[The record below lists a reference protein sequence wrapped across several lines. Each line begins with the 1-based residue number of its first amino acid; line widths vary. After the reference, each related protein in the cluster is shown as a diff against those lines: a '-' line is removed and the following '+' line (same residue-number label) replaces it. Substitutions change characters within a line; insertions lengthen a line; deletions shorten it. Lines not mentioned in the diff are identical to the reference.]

1 MSRQFIWLVNRHL
14 RRVKKLRWKNK
25 GYFSIKNIKIVGIKS
40 TWAIKDCIILFL
52 DLMSI
57 EDIAQNHLSV
67 LQTGLNLMRAFKPRL
82 YLSNAAD
89 ALKLPSSMKKTVY
102 MTFTKSAVKVK
113 I

>member
-1 MSRQFIWLVNRHL
+1 M
-14 RRVKKLRWKNK
+14 
-25 GYFSIKNIKIVGIKS
+25 GIKS

-67 LQTGLNLMRAFKPRL
+67 LQIVPNLMRAFKPRL
-82 YLSNAAD
+82 YLSNAAY

-102 MTFTKSAVKVK
+102 MTFSKSAVKVK